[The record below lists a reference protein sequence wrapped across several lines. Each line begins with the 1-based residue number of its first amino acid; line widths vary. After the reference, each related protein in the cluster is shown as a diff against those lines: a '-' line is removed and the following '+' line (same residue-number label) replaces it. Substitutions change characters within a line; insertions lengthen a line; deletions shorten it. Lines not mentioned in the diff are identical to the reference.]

1 MDVVRR
7 APSDHASIGG
17 VEYMVLGSLRAVQGG
32 VARALG
38 GHRQRMV
45 LAILLAN
52 VNRVVSQDALI
63 DAVWSGDPPEAG
75 KAIQSYV
82 SLLRKEL
89 GGEIVREGDGYRVA
103 VSDDQLDAARFER
116 LVAEGRARL
125 QTDPASAVV
134 ILQEALALWYGLPYG
149 DLGGE
154 PALTAEVVRLE
165 ELRLTAVEHRIRAD
179 LAVGNHDAV
188 IGELETLIRENP
200 YRERLRELQML
211 ALYRSGRQ
219 VEALRSY
226 QRARTL
232 LSEELGI
239 DPSVELRD
247 LEQRILNQD
256 PALDLPIDIAPFV
269 VDRSSLPLSEAGRG
283 RSVRGYELRERV
295 GEGDFGVVYRA
306 YQPTMGREVAV
317 KVIRPEFVNRP
328 DFVHRFEAEAQL
340 IGQLEHPHVVELLD
354 FWRDPEGAYLVTPLM
369 RGGSLAEALQHGPWN
384 LAPALKLLDEVGRAL
399 GYAHR
404 RGVIHRDL
412 KPGNVLLDEEG
423 NAYLT
428 DFGIAV
434 RAADAAGVPMTTS
447 LAYLSPEESR
457 GELITSR
464 ADIYSLGV
472 LTFHL
477 LTGVLPMGRSLTMVS
492 NVRPGLSPELGEVLA
507 RATDDRPAN
516 RYERVEDFLRSV
528 RRAVGADV
536 VAIAGVEAETAR
548 ESTPPRNPYKGL
560 RSFTETD
567 ALDFHGRAAL
577 IDELLEA
584 VGAHPL
590 VAVVG
595 PSGSGKSSVVR
606 AGLVPALRAGGLP
619 GSRGWLI
626 TEMFPGSYPFE
637 ELEAALLRVAVERP
651 PGLLDDLAGD
661 ERGLLRVTKQILPAD
676 ESRLLLIMDQF
687 EELFSAVASEETRR
701 LFLENLVTVASDERS
716 RVRVV
721 LTMRAD
727 FFDRPLE
734 HPEFGAL
741 VGAGLVTVSPPT
753 KEGLAQ
759 AVAAPARGVGVEL
772 EPGLVGEIIHD
783 VEGQPG
789 ALPLLQYALT
799 ELFSQREGNLLT
811 IEGYR
816 STGGVLGA
824 LGGRA
829 EELYEELSP
838 QAKEAAR
845 QLFLRLVTVDE
856 LSGDARRRVRRTELK
871 GLSVD
876 QGALDTV
883 LHQFGSFRLLSY
895 DRDPVSRGPT
905 VEVAHEALLRE
916 WDRLAGWIDGEREN
930 LLVQRRISG
939 AAREWVD
946 SRNDPSF
953 LLRGGRLE
961 QAERWEVQTGIVPST
976 EEAEFLEASR
986 RLRHTEAR
994 TARRRRRMVIGLLA
1008 AGLAVAT
1015 LLASLALWQRSVAQ
1029 REARQ
1034 TMVYSLAGASATALD
1049 HDPELAILLAIK
1061 AAEISQR
1068 AGEELSLETVT
1079 ALQAS
1084 IQTSRLEM
1092 RIEGAFH
1099 MVEVSADGSLVATDI
1114 MGNDGSSNGV
1124 AIWDPVSGELL
1135 RTLVGPSPVTSIE
1148 ASPSDTRLAVGY
1160 EAVAGGEATVLVWEP
1175 QTGEEVGRVTADGE
1189 AAYLNWNF
1197 NGSLLVSVGPGQQ
1210 LSLEERQVTVWD
1222 TGSMVEVSSYV
1233 LPGRVTSE
1241 RFLDETTLA
1250 VAQPGE
1256 ARVSLYDVTTGEQI
1270 DALEIPGLEP
1280 EIGVDSKG
1288 GRLVVAGSNGTQVW
1302 DLESRS
1308 LLWSGDMGAP
1318 REVDPDRGWMA
1329 VGGYEAVVT
1338 IFDLDDGSEVMTL
1351 SGHIGAIDDVAFDPS
1366 RDRLYSTA
1374 DGETLVWDITPAG
1387 PVGAG
1392 VLPIDPGEMWVSPDG
1407 GELAIANDLSLTRYH
1422 SDTGAPLA
1430 SIDGFSDWF
1439 LQASVSPDWRLVAL
1453 AEPGFIPG
1461 ASEPLP
1467 EIWVRDLITGER
1479 LHELPPCVW
1488 PRAFSSNGSMLVLDG
1503 ADFIFRGVTQCAAN
1517 APKDIDHRSRVVD
1530 PITGEVLL
1538 NLGDRPLLRAL
1549 FNPGGVFEPDR
1560 YLAIRS
1566 WDPVLF
1572 EVVEV
1577 HDMLTGSQVATLDI
1591 EREEPLDL
1599 AFDPTGQYLA
1609 VGGQNSHAWVVD
1621 VKALVAGASVE
1632 ESMVMYKEVGDGGVA
1647 EIALGP
1653 NGLLATSAFDPHIR
1667 LWDIHTGELLREL
1680 ERVAESPPSVAF
1692 NPEGDLL
1699 YGDWNQEPTRLEEWG
1714 KDGSVIRF
1722 FLDNDRLVEVAK
1734 TRVTRDL
1741 TPEECQRYRLD
1752 PAACP

>member
-1 MDVVRR
+1 M
-7 APSDHASIGG
+7 IKGL
-17 VEYMVLGSLRAVQGG
+17 EYTVLGPLKAVQDG
-32 VARALG
+32 VNRALG
-38 GHRQRMV
+38 GPRQRMV
-45 LAILLAN
+45 LAVLLAN
-52 VNRVVSQDALI
+52 ANRVVSQGALI
-63 DAVWSGDPPEAG
+63 EAVWSGEPPDAA
-75 KAIQSYV
+75 KATLQSYV

-89 GGEIVREGDGYRVA
+89 GGEIQRDGDGYRVVA
-103 VSDDQLDAARFER
+103 ADRLDASRFEH
-116 LVAEGRARL
+116 LVAEGRAKL
-125 QTDPASAVV
+125 DADPAVALV

-165 ELRLTAVEHRIRAD
+165 ELRLSAVEHRIQAD
-179 LAVGNHDAV
+179 LAVGNQGQV
-188 IGELETLIRENP
+188 IGELETLVRENP
-200 YRERLRELQML
+200 FRERLRELQML
-211 ALYRSGRQ
+211 AFYRSGRQ
-219 VEALRSY
+219 AEALRAY
-226 QRARTL
+226 QRARTFL
-232 LSEELGI
+232 AEELGI
-239 DPSVELRD
+239 DPSPELRE
-247 LEQRILNQD
+247 LEQLILEQD
-256 PALDLPIDIAPFV
+256 AALDLPSEYSRLAIHRPPAPLPGAGPGRTV
-269 VDRSSLPLSEAGRG
+269 RS
-283 RSVRGYELRERV
+283 YELREQV
-295 GEGDFGVVYRA
+295 GEGDFGIVYRA
-306 YQPTMGREVAV
+306 YQPSVGREVAV

-328 DFVHRFEAEAQL
+328 DFVRRFEAEAQL
-340 IGQLEHPHVVELLD
+340 IAQLEHPHVVGLLD
-354 FWRDPEGAYLVTPLM
+354 YWRDPEGAYLVMPFM
-369 RGGSLAEALQHGPWN
+369 RGGSLAEALRHGPWN
-384 LAPALKLLDEVGRAL
+384 MAPALKLLDEVGRAL

-404 RGVIHRDL
+404 RGVIHHDL

-434 RAADAAGVPMTTS
+434 RTTDAAGAPMTTS
-447 LAYLSPEESR
+447 LAYLPPEESR
-457 GELITSR
+457 GEVLTSH
-464 ADIYSLGV
+464 ADIFSLGV

-477 LTGVLPMGRSLTMVS
+477 LTGIQPTGRPLPQVS
-492 NVRPGLSPELGEVLA
+492 NGPGLPPELGAVLA
-507 RATDDRPAN
+507 RATEDRPAN
-516 RYERVEDFLRSV
+516 RYERVEDFLRAV

-536 VAIAGVEAETAR
+536 VAIAEVQELPAR
-548 ESTPPRNPYKGL
+548 ESAPIRNPYKGL

-567 ALDFHGRAAL
+567 ALDFHGRSAL

-626 TEMFPGSYPFE
+626 TDMFPGSYPFQ

-651 PGLLDDLAGD
+651 PGLIDDLTGD
-661 ERGLLRVTKQILPAD
+661 NRGLLRATKQILPLD
-676 ESRLLLIMDQF
+676 DSQLMLIIDQF

-701 LFLENLVTVASDERS
+701 LFLESLLTVARDERS
-716 RVRVV
+716 RVKVV
-721 LTMRAD
+721 VTIRAD

-734 HPEFGAL
+734 YPEFGDL
-741 VGAGLVTVSPPT
+741 VGDGLVAVTPPT
-753 KEGLAQ
+753 EEGLAQ
-759 AVAAPARGVGVEL
+759 AIAAPARGVGIEL
-772 EPGLVGEIIHD
+772 EPGLVGEMIHQ

-789 ALPLLQYALT
+789 PLPLLQYALT
-799 ELFSQREGNLLT
+799 ELFNRREGNLLT
-811 IEGYR
+811 IDAYR
-816 STGGVLGA
+816 ATGGVLGA

-829 EELYEELSP
+829 EELYKELSP
-838 QAKEAAR
+838 QAKEVAR

-856 LSGDARRRVRRTELK
+856 LSGNTRRRVRRTELK
-871 GLSVD
+871 GLAID

-895 DRDPVSRGPT
+895 DRDPVTRGPT

-986 RLRHTEAR
+986 RLRHAEAT
-994 TARRRRRMVIGLLA
+994 TARRRRRMVTGLIA

-1034 TMVYSLAGASATALD
+1034 TMVYSLAGASAAALD
-1049 HDPELAILLAIK
+1049 QDPELAILLAIK

-1079 ALQAS
+1079 SLQAAV
-1084 IQTSRLEM
+1084 QTSRLEM
-1092 RIEGAFH
+1092 RIDGGFH
-1099 MVEVSADGSLVATDI
+1099 LVEVSADGSLVATDI
-1114 MGNDGSSNGV
+1114 IGDEGSSNGV

-1135 RTLVGPSPVTSIE
+1135 RTLVGPSPVSSIE
-1148 ASPSDTRLAVGY
+1148 ASPTDTRLAVGY
-1160 EAVAGGEATVLVWEP
+1160 GAVAGDEATVLVWEP
-1175 QTGEEVGRVTADGE
+1175 QTGKDVGRVTADGE
-1189 AAYLNWNF
+1189 AAYLNWNT

-1210 LSLEERQVTVWD
+1210 LEDRQVTVWD
-1222 TGSMVEVSSYV
+1222 TGSMVEISSYV

-1250 VAQPGE
+1250 VAHPGE
-1256 ARVSLYDVTTGEQI
+1256 NRVSLYDVTTGEQI

-1288 GRLVVAGSNGTQVW
+1288 GRLAVGGSNGMQVW
-1302 DLESRS
+1302 DLVSRS
-1308 LLWSGDMGAP
+1308 LLWSGDTGAL
-1318 REVDPDRGWMA
+1318 REVDPDRGWIA
-1329 VGGYEAVVT
+1329 VGGFEAVVT

-1392 VLPIDPGEMWVSPDG
+1392 ILPIDPGEMWVSPDG
-1407 GELAIANDLSLTRYH
+1407 GELAIANDLGLTRYD
-1422 SDTGAPLA
+1422 SDTGARLA
-1430 SIDGFSDWF
+1430 SIDGFSDWW
-1439 LQASVSPDWRLVAL
+1439 LQASVSPDWQLVAMV
-1453 AEPGFIPG
+1453 ESGFIKG
-1461 ASEPLP
+1461 AGEGLP
-1467 EIWVRDLITGER
+1467 EVWVRNLITGER
-1479 LHELPPCVW
+1479 LHQLPPCAW
-1488 PRAFSSNGSMLVLDG
+1488 PKAFSSDGSMLVLDG
-1503 ADFIFRGVTQCAAN
+1503 ADFIFRGVTQCVAPAN
-1517 APKDIDHRSRVVD
+1517 APEAIDHRSRVVD
-1530 PITGEVLL
+1530 TFTGEVLL
-1538 NLGDRPLLRAL
+1538 DLGDRPLLRAL

-1566 WDPVLF
+1566 WDPVLL

-1577 HDMLTGSQVATLDI
+1577 HDMLTGSQVASLDI

-1621 VKALVAGASVE
+1621 VKALVTGASVE

-1653 NGLLATSAFDPHIR
+1653 DGVLATSAYDPHVR

-1680 ERVAESPPSVAF
+1680 DRVAVTPPPVGF
-1692 NPEGDLL
+1692 TPEGDLL
-1699 YGDWNQEPTRLEEWG
+1699 YGDWNQEPTRIEEWG
-1714 KDGSVIRF
+1714 KDGWVMRF
-1722 FLDNDRLVEVAK
+1722 FLDNDRLVELAK

-1741 TPEECQRYRLD
+1741 TPDQCQRYRLD
-1752 PAACP
+1752 PATCP